1 MSMSTQTATAD
12 AILAAVAAHLP
23 NASIEYPGFL
33 AHPSDLDGLAWAFGT
48 ANPSWGGDL
57 VAVETGEHV
66 VSVEVLDASGAPI
79 PSTSADSDAI
89 SDGIL
94 RAIVEGEQLAT
105 MNRERPGAS
114 WHFVNHPTNGRIL
127 VSVPND

>member
-1 MSMSTQTATAD
+1 MSTSTETRTDAASLAD
-12 AILAAVAAHLP
+12 VAKHLP

-33 AHPSDLDGLAWAFGT
+33 AHPSDLGGCAWAFGT

-57 VAVETGEHV
+57 VTFDGEPV

-94 RAIVEGEQLAT
+94 RAMVEGEKIAT
-105 MNRERPGAS
+105 MNRTHPGAS
-114 WHFVNHPTNGRIL
+114 WHFVTHPTNGRIL